1 MEKAKLITSEDVA
14 KFLGVEKEYKDAL
27 IEQELKITR
36 ENFMNSE
43 FEPAKNN
50 CIENSIN
57 NEKQLE

>member
-43 FEPAKNN
+43 FEPAK
-50 CIENSIN
+50 
-57 NEKQLE
+57 K